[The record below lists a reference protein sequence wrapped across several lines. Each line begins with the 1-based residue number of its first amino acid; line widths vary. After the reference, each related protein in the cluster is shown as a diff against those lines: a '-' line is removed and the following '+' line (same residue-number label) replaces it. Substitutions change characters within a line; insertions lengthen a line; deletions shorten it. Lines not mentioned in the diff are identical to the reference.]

1 MMEDTYGNQFPVK
14 QQENLPPS
22 VLLIENKVGLL
33 VMEDLFLLLRMEGS
47 NGKHIRPFKNTDIW
61 VFALASFPASAP
73 FLVVVQPPKLL
84 HRISMLIISAFFMN
98 SMVSTLSIRI
108 KGGQLAMKAE
118 SFILMMVGKLG
129 FNKHHQ

>member
-33 VMEDLFLLLRMEGS
+33 VMEDLFSLLRMEGS
-47 NGKHIRPFKNTDIW
+47 NGKPIRPFKNTDIW

-84 HRISMLIISAFFMN
+84 HRISMLIIPAFFMS

-108 KGGQLAMKAE
+108 KAGQLAMKAE
-118 SFILMMVGKLG
+118 SFILKMVGKLG
-129 FNKHHQ
+129 LNKHHQ